1 MTRSSTGTQDNL
13 ASRPILA
20 FDGSW
25 TLPISDMSHSS
36 GSSPIDLGPKLVPA
50 ERALAKIRAGNRI
63 YIGTGCAAPRT
74 LLARLETMEPG
85 PAGLEFVSFLT
96 TSALPQ
102 VEGSPRTRYRHRA
115 FFVGSEVRG
124 LASSGQLDYVPISL
138 EEIPRLLTSGRL
150 PIDVALLQVSP
161 PDARGFVSL
170 GVSVDLAPAILSV
183 ARTVIAEINPAM
195 PRTHGESFVHLNR
208 FDALVGVDV
217 PIAEYLH
224 PNIGET
230 AERVARYIASI
241 IDDGSTLQIGLGR
254 VPNEALRHLKD
265 RRDLGIHSDVITDGI
280 VDLVEAGVV
289 TGRCKTRYRDR
300 IVASYCLGTR
310 RLYDFV
316 DDNPGL
322 QFLPIDQVCHPG
334 EVARQS
340 RMVSIT
346 QAFAIDLTGQ
356 VCVNQFEGEFYGGV
370 STQVGFIRGAAHS
383 LGGKP
388 IVCLSSTTDDGASRI
403 KPLLGAGDGVGIA
416 RSDVHYV
423 ITEYGIAYLFG
434 KSIRER
440 AVALI
445 EVAHPRWREMLL
457 TSAKELGYVR
467 TDQYLASQVAYPVHE
482 ERIVTLKTGVKIMI
496 RPARAGDTGALEAL
510 FHRLS
515 PDDVQTRFF
524 RHVRSLTYRELQTL
538 CNVNHDTEVA
548 FLAVTGPRENEEV
561 VGSACYFL
569 SPTTNL
575 AEVAFMVAPEFQ
587 GMGLGTA
594 LQARLQEYAMNRGVR
609 GFVSEIRPGNTSMLR
624 LAASAQG
631 TMTTSRDEDA
641 VHVTVLFPD
650 SSSTAS
656 TFSEFPFQDGSSLN
670 GINYKTLKAAAPLKP
685 STSWRPLH

>member
-1 MTRSSTGTQDNL
+1 MTRSFTRTQDDG
-13 ASRPILA
+13 ASQPAAVYDRN
-20 FDGSW
+20 W
-25 TLPISDMSHSS
+25 TLPICTT
-36 GSSPIDLGPKLVPA
+36 PVDLGQKLVSA
-50 ERALAKIRAGNRI
+50 ERALATVRAGSRI

-85 PAGLEFVSFLT
+85 PADLEFVSFLT

-102 VEGSPRTRYRHRA
+102 VGNSPQTRYCHRA

-124 LASSGQLDYVPISL
+124 LARSGQLDYVPISL
-138 EEIPRLLTSGRL
+138 EEIPGLLTSGRL

-195 PRTHGESFVHLNR
+195 PRTHGESFVHLSR
-208 FDALVGVDV
+208 FDALVRVDSPV
-217 PIAEYLH
+217 VEYVH
-224 PNIGET
+224 PKIGEI

-254 VPNEALRHLKD
+254 VPNEALRHLRD
-265 RRDLGIHSDVITDGI
+265 RRDLGIHSDVITDGLM
-280 VDLVEAGVV
+280 DLVETGVV

-300 IVASYCLGTR
+300 IVASYCLGTK

-316 DDNPGL
+316 DDNPGV
-322 QFLPIDQVCHPG
+322 QFLPIDQVCHPE

-356 VCVNQFEGEFYGGV
+356 VCVDQFEGEFYGGV

-383 LGGKP
+383 PGGKP
-388 IVCLSSTTDDGASRI
+388 IVCLSSITDDGASRI
-403 KPLLGAGDGVGIA
+403 KPMLEAGDGVGIA

-440 AVALI
+440 ALALI
-445 EVAHPRWREMLL
+445 EVAHPRWRDMLL
-457 TSAKELGYVR
+457 TAAKQLGYVR
-467 TDQYLASQVAYPVHE
+467 SEQYLASQAAYPVHE
-482 ERIVTLKTGVKIMI
+482 ERIVTLKKGAKIMI
-496 RPARAGDTGALEAL
+496 RPARAGDAGALEAM

-515 PDDVQTRFF
+515 PDDVYTRFF
-524 RHVRSLTYRELQTL
+524 RHVRSLTYPELQTL
-538 CNVNHDTEVA
+538 CNVNHETEVA

-575 AEVAFMVAPEFQ
+575 AEVAFMISPEWQ
-587 GMGLGTA
+587 GGGVGTA
-594 LQARLQEYAMNRGVR
+594 LQTRLVEYAMSRGVR
-609 GFVSEIRPGNTSMLR
+609 GFVAEILPRNASMLR
-624 LAASAQG
+624 LIARAPG
-631 TMTTSRDEDA
+631 TVTTSRDEDA
-641 VHVTVLFPD
+641 VHVTVLFP
-650 SSSTAS
+650 AS
-656 TFSEFPFQDGSSLN
+656 TEAQETPHQQQAQFALR
-670 GINYKTLKAAAPLKP
+670 AAA
-685 STSWRPLH
+685 